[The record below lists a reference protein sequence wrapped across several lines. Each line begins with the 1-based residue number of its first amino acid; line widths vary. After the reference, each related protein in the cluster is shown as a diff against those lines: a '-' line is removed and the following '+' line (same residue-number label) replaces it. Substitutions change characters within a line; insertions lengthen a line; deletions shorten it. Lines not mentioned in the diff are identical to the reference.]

1 MLRTIIAAVIGGLAT
16 FVFLLIWDAT
26 QGSTDVTAYF
36 WAGVVGA
43 IGTLV
48 WPAIVG
54 IWFMRRARNRRDE
67 KIQQEVDRQIS
78 QKS

>member
-16 FVFLLIWDAT
+16 FVFLVVWDAT
-26 QGSTDVTAYF
+26 QGSTDITAFF

-43 IGTLV
+43 IGTLI

-54 IWFMRRARNRRDE
+54 LWFWRRAKARREDRIE
-67 KIQQEVDRQIS
+67 AEVNKQLS

>member
-1 MLRTIIAAVIGGLAT
+1 MLRTIIAAIIGGLAT

-26 QGSTDVTAYF
+26 QGSTDVVAYF

-43 IGTLV
+43 IGTLI

-54 IWFMRRARNRRDE
+54 IWFMRRAKSRRDE
-67 KIQQEVDRQIS
+67 KIQDEVNRQLS

>member
-1 MLRTIIAAVIGGLAT
+1 MLRTIIAAIIGGLVT
-16 FVFLLIWDAT
+16 FVFLVAWDAT
-26 QGSTDVTAYF
+26 QGSTDITAYF

-43 IGTLV
+43 IGTLI

-54 IWFMRRARNRRDE
+54 IWFVRRARSRRDA
-67 KIQQEVDRQIS
+67 KIQDEVNRQIS

>member
-54 IWFMRRARNRRDE
+54 IWFMRRAKNRRDE